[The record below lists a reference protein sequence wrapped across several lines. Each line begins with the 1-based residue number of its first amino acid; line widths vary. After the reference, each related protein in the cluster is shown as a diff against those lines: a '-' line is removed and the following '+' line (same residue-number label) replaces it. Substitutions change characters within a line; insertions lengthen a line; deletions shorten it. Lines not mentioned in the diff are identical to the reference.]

1 MKGNK
6 DYKYLEIAGEYYL
19 IPVGAAAEKAPA
31 PIQLSET
38 AAWIWRQ
45 IQNGVSDKKMA
56 EKMTLEYDV
65 DLTHAHVAVQSF
77 LGELLEQGLIE

>member
-1 MKGNK
+1 MKENK
-6 DYKYLEIAGEYYL
+6 EYKYREIAGEYYL

>member
-1 MKGNK
+1 M
-6 DYKYLEIAGEYYL
+6 
-19 IPVGAAAEKAPA
+19 AAEKAPA